1 MALILFAIKIPTGIF
16 IWNLEDD
23 LKVYLKEYMSQTTG
37 DIFTKVVITEGH
49 CTARR

>member
-1 MALILFAIKIPTGIF
+1 MALILFAIKIPSGIF

-23 LKVYLKEYMSQTTG
+23 LKVYLKEYTSQNTG
-37 DIFTKVVITEGH
+37 DIFMKVITEGH